1 MPYKQPMVK
10 CEMKGLLIV
19 IEGMDQSGKKTQTNL
34 LASRL
39 RKADCP
45 VEMISFPDYTTPIG
59 REIRKYL
66 DGKRDFGPEIRQF
79 LYVANRW
86 ERKKTLENW
95 LGKGRVVIAD
105 RYTQSNLA
113 YGLANGLDLQWM
125 INLEQGLP
133 KADVTIVLD
142 IPVDTAFR
150 RRKTMRDMYERD
162 KAFLKR
168 IRSSYHTLAKKFGW
182 FLVNGEA
189 PPETV
194 AENIWKIISRF
205 KRTKAF

>member
-1 MPYKQPMVK
+1 
-10 CEMKGLLIV
+10 MKGLFIV
-19 IEGMDQSGKKTQTNL
+19 IEGLDQSGKKTQTNL
-34 LASRL
+34 LTSRL
-39 RKADCP
+39 RKVGYS
-45 VEMISFPDYTTPIG
+45 VETISFPDYTTPIG
-59 REIRKYL
+59 REIRRYL

-86 ERKKTLENW
+86 ERKHDLENW
-95 LGKGRVVIAD
+95 LRKGRVVIAD
-105 RYTQSNLA
+105 RYMQSNLA

-142 IPVDTAFR
+142 IPVHTAFR
-150 RRKTMRDMYERD
+150 RRKTLRDVYERD

-168 IRSSYHTLAKKFGW
+168 IRSSYLALAEKFDW
-182 FLVNGEA
+182 ALVNGKD

-194 AENIWKIISRF
+194 AENIWKIVSQV
-205 KRTKAF
+205 KGLKAF

>member
-1 MPYKQPMVK
+1 V
-10 CEMKGLLIV
+10 KGLFIV
-19 IEGMDQSGKKTQTNL
+19 IEGSDQSGKKTQTNL
-34 LASRL
+34 LTLKL
-39 RKADCP
+39 RKAGYS
-45 VEMISFPDYTTPIG
+45 VETISFPDYTTPIG
-59 REIRKYL
+59 REIRRYL

-86 ERKKTLENW
+86 ERKHDLENW
-95 LGKGRVVIAD
+95 LRKGRVVIAD
-105 RYTQSNLA
+105 RYMQSNLA

-142 IPVDTAFR
+142 IPVHTAFR
-150 RRKTMRDMYERD
+150 RRKTMRDVYERD

-168 IRSSYHTLAKKFGW
+168 IRSSYLALAKKFNW

-189 PPETV
+189 PAEIV
-194 AENIWKIISRF
+194 AENLWKIVSQF
-205 KRTKAF
+205 KGLKAF

>member
-1 MPYKQPMVK
+1 
-10 CEMKGLLIV
+10 MKGLFIV
-19 IEGMDQSGKKTQTNL
+19 IEGLDQSGKKTQTNL

-39 RKADCP
+39 RKAGYS

-66 DGKRDFGPEIRQF
+66 DGKRDFDPEIRQF

-86 ERKKTLENW
+86 ERKKDLENW
-95 LGKGRVVIAD
+95 LRKGRVVIAD

-150 RRKTMRDMYERD
+150 RRKTMRDVYEGD

-168 IRSSYHTLAKKFGW
+168 IRSSYLALAKKFDW

-189 PPETV
+189 KTETV
-194 AENIWKIISRF
+194 AENIWKIILRF
-205 KRTKAF
+205 KRTKVF

>member
-1 MPYKQPMVK
+1 
-10 CEMKGLLIV
+10 MKGLFIV
-19 IEGMDQSGKKTQTNL
+19 IEGLDQSGKKTQTNL

-39 RKADCP
+39 RKAGYS
-45 VEMISFPDYTTPIG
+45 VEIISFPDYTTPIG
-59 REIRKYL
+59 REIRRYL

-79 LYVANRW
+79 LYIANRW
-86 ERKKTLENW
+86 ERKNDLENW
-95 LGKGRVVIAD
+95 LGKGRIVIAD

-125 INLEQGLP
+125 INLERGLP

-142 IPVDTAFR
+142 IRVDTAFK
-150 RRKTMRDMYERD
+150 RRKTKRDVYERD

-168 IRSSYHTLAKKFGW
+168 IRSSYLTLAKKFDW
-182 FLVNGEA
+182 FLVNGEE
-189 PPETV
+189 PKEPV

-205 KRTKAF
+205 KRLKAS

>member
-1 MPYKQPMVK
+1 
-10 CEMKGLLIV
+10 MKGLFIV
-19 IEGMDQSGKKTQTNL
+19 IEGLDQSGKKTQTNL

-39 RKADCP
+39 RKAGYS

-66 DGKRDFGPEIRQF
+66 DGKRDFAPEIRQF

-86 ERKKTLENW
+86 ERKNDLENW
-95 LGKGRVVIAD
+95 LRKGKIVIAD
-105 RYTQSNLA
+105 RYMQSNLA
-113 YGLANGLDLQWM
+113 YGLVNGLDLQWM
-125 INLEQGLP
+125 ITLEQGLP

-150 RRKTMRDMYERD
+150 RRKTMRDVYERD

-168 IRSSYHTLAKKFGW
+168 IRSSYLTLAKKFNW
-182 FLVNGEA
+182 FLVNGEE

-194 AENIWKIISRF
+194 AENIWKIVSRV
-205 KRTKAF
+205 KRLKAF